1 MRFDAVLPSLLLV
14 SLPRLVNLIGHLRSL
29 HKCYGYKPAQNHHD
43 ECSGHDST
51 KKPTSLGTIDIP
63 KVAARSEHSNKS
75 KCDVMGQLHHL
86 ALNIT

>member
-1 MRFDAVLPSLLLV
+1 MRFGTVLPSLLLV